1 MGRSCRFRFRA
12 WFTLGASDPA
22 RRARIRA
29 WLRLGSSVVLG
40 FPSGFSG
47 FQSGRAPFLASARPR
62 SGFSSYRP
70 RPAHSEGGPLSRCRS
85 LMMLSA
91 AGRGAIRPQPWGA
104 LRCIAFRTVRV
115 WSLRGAGG
123 VPGGIVLALAAGV
136 VVFMGPCRAWRPL
149 GPLGASLRALRGGPW
164 SASRSRWPT
173 PSHTAHGGRGAV
185 LPALARFSMSGA
197 SLRAPAV
204 WSAAPVPTGGGLSE
218 LAASLEPSARPQR
231 PHRRYSLPRYVGAVP
246 RVRSRSE
253 TRGAIGS
260 CAAVRADC
268 QRSGASMPPAGHQP
282 DAQRGACP
290 AKGMPRCGSA

>member
-1 MGRSCRFRFRA
+1 MPPPPMGGAAVYRFSYGPRLVPSGRWGA
-12 WFTLGASDPA
+12 SLGALFW
-22 RRARIRA
+22 R
-29 WLRLGSSVVLG
+29 WLRECWFKG
-40 FPSGFSG
+40 FTP
-47 FQSGRAPFLASARPR
+47 
-62 SGFSSYRP
+62 YV
-70 RPAHSEGGPLSRCRS
+70 
-85 LMMLSA
+85 
-91 AGRGAIRPQPWGA
+91 
-104 LRCIAFRTVRV
+104 AF
-115 WSLRGAGG
+115 
-123 VPGGIVLALAAGV
+123 
-136 VVFMGPCRAWRPL
+136 L

-164 SASRSRWPT
+164 SASRSWRPF

-185 LPALARFSMSGA
+185 LPVLARFAMSGA

-268 QRSGASMPPAGHQP
+268 QRSGATMPPAGHQP